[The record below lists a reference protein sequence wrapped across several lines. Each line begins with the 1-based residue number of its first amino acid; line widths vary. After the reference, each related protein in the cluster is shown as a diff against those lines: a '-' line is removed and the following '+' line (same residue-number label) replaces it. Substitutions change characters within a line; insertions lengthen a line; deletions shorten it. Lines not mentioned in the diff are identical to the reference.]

1 MRRETCAE
9 MKTARQANTYL
20 VDNSKKDW
28 LVCSRR
34 DLLEREQVRELRWQ
48 GGNDNI
54 KQEM

>member
-1 MRRETCAE
+1 

-34 DLLEREQVRELRWQ
+34 DLSEREQVRELRWQ